1 MSASRVA
8 GVLAGWLV
16 TLVVMAAVLGC
27 IQYGWSWLGVI
38 AVVLVGNTFAFAF
51 FWAFVWMWWC
61 CLR

>member
-1 MSASRVA
+1 
-8 GVLAGWLV
+8 
-16 TLVVMAAVLGC
+16 VMAAVLGC